1 VPPVRRLGEV
11 PGVEV
16 VGQVPDV
23 RPYVSRAAVA
33 VAPLRI
39 ARGIQNKVLE
49 ALAMG
54 KALVASPQALLGLKV
69 QPGVHV
75 LSATTAAEWQDAL
88 HQLLGDAGLRRSL
101 GAAGREYVEAHHRW
115 DRCLQPFADLLR
127 LGPHSETVS
136 SLEEVA

>member
-1 VPPVRRLGEV
+1 MIRRLGEE
-11 PGVEV
+11 PGVGV

-23 RPYVSRAAVA
+23 RPYVSGAAVV
-33 VAPLRI
+33 VAPLTI

-75 LSATTAAEWQDAL
+75 LSATTPAEWQEAI
-88 HQLLGDAGLRRSL
+88 QRLLGDEDVRRTL
-101 GAAGREYVEAHHRW
+101 GAAGRRYVEEHHCW
-115 DRCLQPFADLLR
+115 DRCLQPFADLLG
-127 LGPHSETVS
+127 LGAQPEPLS